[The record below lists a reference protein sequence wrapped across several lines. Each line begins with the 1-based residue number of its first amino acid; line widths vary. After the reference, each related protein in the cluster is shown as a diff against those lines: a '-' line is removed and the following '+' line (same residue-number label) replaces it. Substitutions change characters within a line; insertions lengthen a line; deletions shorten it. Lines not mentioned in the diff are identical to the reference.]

1 MYRGVM
7 GRSYR
12 TLQNIFFISQRIRY
26 FWRDKPLFFQK
37 SVFLQKIKQIKMET
51 VQGKTHS
58 QNHDALL
65 ALRQRVSSLV
75 SQTESEELLA
85 EAVAI
90 LSGMPLPCA
99 YTYEQ
104 MESSLREAEADY
116 QERCHVSHT
125 SICERYG
132 V

>member
-1 MYRGVM
+1 MD
-7 GRSYR
+7 
-12 TLQNIFFISQRIRY
+12 TLQQN
-26 FWRDKPLFFQK
+26 
-37 SVFLQKIKQIKMET
+37 KQNRLPD
-51 VQGKTHS
+51 S
-58 QNHDALL
+58 LL
-65 ALRQRVSSLV
+65 NLRKRAVSLAEQV
-75 SQTESEELLA
+75 ESEELLA

-116 QERCHVSHT
+116 QNGRHLSHS

>member
-1 MYRGVM
+1 
-7 GRSYR
+7 
-12 TLQNIFFISQRIRY
+12 
-26 FWRDKPLFFQK
+26 
-37 SVFLQKIKQIKMET
+37 MET
-51 VQGKTHS
+51 VQERTHLH
-58 QNHDALL
+58 NHDALL
-65 ALRQRVSSLV
+65 ALRQRASMLV

-90 LSGMPLPCA
+90 LSGTPLPCA

-116 QERCHVSHT
+116 QEGRHVNHS

>member
-1 MYRGVM
+1 MEA
-7 GRSYR
+7 
-12 TLQNIFFISQRIRY
+12 TQERIH
-26 FWRDKPLFFQK
+26 L
-37 SVFLQKIKQIKMET
+37 
-51 VQGKTHS
+51 

-65 ALRQRVSSLV
+65 ALRQRASRIV
-75 SQTESEELLA
+75 SQTESDELLA

-116 QERCHVSHT
+116 ENGRHVTHS